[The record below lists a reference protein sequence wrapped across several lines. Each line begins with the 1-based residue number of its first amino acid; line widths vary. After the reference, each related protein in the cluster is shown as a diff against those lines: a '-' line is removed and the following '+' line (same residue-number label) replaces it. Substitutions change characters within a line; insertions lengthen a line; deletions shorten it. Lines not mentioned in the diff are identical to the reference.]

1 MPRIAL
7 TSRFCQS
14 PQRVPVK
21 GRTDFHDA
29 IAPGLALRVTAKGHR
44 SFVLVARFPGS
55 ENPTRRLLGRFMPEP
70 KASPGG
76 TTVSS
81 DEAAVVLEGKVLTL
95 EEARQKARI
104 WLALIQKGLDPGIE
118 AERQRAAALWV
129 QRHTFGSVAEEFLRR
144 AVKGPAYCELERLAA
159 ETLPSLKASAALR
172 RVMADPAHSELVAR
186 SRREGLV
193 KKAEHDSRCRPF
205 IKRWGRRPIGDIRG
219 EDVAAA
225 IREIA
230 DRGAPEQARSVFE
243 SLRRLF
249 NWAVGTNEVGLTASP
264 MVGLRPTDLIGR
276 KNIKDRILND
286 DELRAVWAAADKIGH
301 PYGPTV
307 KMLVLS
313 GQRLREVAEAP
324 WSEFDLARAVWTIDG
339 SRMKGD
345 HGAQLVPLARDAV
358 ALLGGIPRFVGGAFP
373 FSTTGSRP
381 VNGWS
386 VNKNKIDELSGVKDW
401 TFHDLRR
408 TMRSHLS
415 ALPIEEHVREMM
427 IGHRPIGIKKVYDRY
442 LYVAEKR
449 AGFELW
455 EKRLRGILNP
465 RPPAEVADITEAR
478 AARVGA

>member
-1 MPRIAL
+1 MPRVVL
-7 TSRFCQS
+7 TDKFCKS
-14 PQRVPVK
+14 AQRVPAR
-21 GRTDFHDA
+21 GRLDHHDA
-29 IAPGLALRVTAKGHR
+29 IVPGLSLRVTPTGHR
-44 SFVLVARFPGS
+44 SFVLITRFPGS
-55 ENPTRRLLGRFMPEP
+55 TNATRRLLGAFMPEDAAGQNP
-70 KASPGG
+70 ASGEIADLLLDG
-76 TTVSS
+76 RS
-81 DEAAVVLEGKVLTL
+81 ALTL
-95 EEARQKARI
+95 SQARRKARA
-104 WLALIQKGLDPGIE
+104 WLAMVQRGADPAIE
-118 AERQRAAALWV
+118 AERRRAAATR
-129 QRHTFGSVAEEFLRR
+129 QRRHTFEAVAEEFLRR
-144 AVKGPAYCELERLAA
+144 AVKGPAYCELERLAS

-172 RVMADPAHSELVAR
+172 RVMADPTRATLVAK

-205 IKRWGRRPIGDIRG
+205 IKRWARRPIADIRG

-243 SLRRLF
+243 TLRRLF
-249 NWAVGTNEVGLTASP
+249 NWAVGTNEFGLTASP
-264 MVGLRPTDLIGR
+264 MVGLRPTDLIGK

-286 DELRAVWAAADKIGH
+286 DELRSVWAAAEKIGH

-307 KMLVLS
+307 KMLILS

-324 WSEFDLARAVWTIDG
+324 WAEFDLDGAVWTIDG

-345 HGAQLVPLARDAV
+345 HGAQVVPLARDAV
-358 ALLGGIPRFVGGAFP
+358 ALLRRIPRFAGGTFP

-427 IGHRPIGIKKVYDRY
+427 IGHRPVGIKKVYDRY

-455 EKRLRGILNP
+455 ENRLRVILAP
-465 RPPAEVADITEAR
+465 KPPAEVADIAEAR